1 MKKAGI
7 DWVAKGQR
15 MPGPEDADA
24 YGCVLIY
31 DRLNGV
37 KVTGWRNEQE
47 LRREAVTHWA
57 PMPEG
62 PAKGKEWENGR

>member
-1 MKKAGI
+1 
-7 DWVAKGQR
+7 

-62 PAKGKEWENGR
+62 PAKGKE